1 MALRV
6 YRLNG
11 FSAPTRVPGGLEGAE
26 LFPTQ
31 VSSLLSSVG
40 ALPLLLQFQASLLP
54 LPLSGV
60 LPSGASPSVA
70 SAALQ
75 LPLPGLLPPFLGEC
89 SLPEASTTPACLSPC
104 CAQHRPQPD
113 QHGTGHQTVKSTAT
127 ITPRISTAHSN
138 SPQCNQAIL
147 ACVWWQAGEVCSRHS
162 PHIKLKCACLGAGS
176 VVRLSHRG
184 LSFHVSFGLS
194 SSMQR
199 LRLVWSPWSN

>member
-1 MALRV
+1 MASLPQPGSLGDWKEPSSSPLRSPL
-6 YRLNG
+6 YC
-11 FSAPTRVPGGLEGAE
+11 
-26 LFPTQ
+26 
-31 VSSLLSSVG
+31 
-40 ALPLLLQFQASLLP
+40 PLLGLCRSFSSFRPHSSHCPSQVCSPVGLLLP
-54 LPLSGV
+54 WPLLHCSSRCLVYCPLSWV
-60 LPSGASPSVA
+60 T
-70 SAALQ
+70 
-75 LPLPGLLPPFLGEC
+75 C